1 MSSTTKGVH
10 QQAEGRGMVTAAG
23 EKEGLTG
30 ERGCPLIKDPGEPSF
45 RQRPLHAI
53 FRHIG

>member
-23 EKEGLTG
+23 EKEGLSG
-30 ERGCPLIKDPGEPSF
+30 ERGGPLIKGPGEPSF
-45 RQRPLHAI
+45 RQHPLHAI